1 MRSAISILLLAV
13 LLPGCASWA
22 TYNKQRDF
30 IDNQP
35 SVVFVDAKQR
45 AIISNQQSGN
55 GAQQLL
61 RRFCAEPSPDA
72 LSAFAAS
79 AGLNLSVPTKGDL
92 GYSQAFSEG
101 AASIGLRT
109 QSIQLLRDV
118 MFTNCEAFINGGIT
132 SFGLETMQRR
142 FQSTMVAVLAIE
154 QLTGA
159 VKASQVGL
167 GGQAAANNA
176 EVLGAAIKLVAD
188 TETAA
193 KASKTQLDAADA
205 AAKTA
210 KTAFTDYKSAHAN
223 DTTSEDYKTV
233 KLKSDNADETLAAA
247 KKANTAREADL
258 DAAKAVRAS
267 ATTAG
272 GSGAV
277 SVVIA
282 PGGSLSNMGDNATA
296 VAAAV
301 ADIVKSTFDLG
312 FGREVC
318 TTLFGQMISLEK
330 SDVPQ
335 DQKALL
341 TTACLDQLKEGHV
354 IAIAEI
360 ARYKQD
366 TDNQTKTLQLIDKAL
381 DLAAAGKLNGDATGK
396 LLSSLA
402 AMGSN
407 QRPPMV
413 IPNKVFNT
421 PFNLDLPNKK

>member
-1 MRSAISILLLAV
+1 MRSAIFVLLLAV
-13 LLPGCASWA
+13 MLPGCANWA
-22 TYNKQRDF
+22 GYNKQRDF

-45 AIISNQQSGN
+45 AVISNQQSGS
-55 GAQQLL
+55 ATQQQML

-132 SFGLETMQRR
+132 GFGLETMQRR

-159 VKASQVGL
+159 VKANQVAL

-176 EVLGAAIKLVAD
+176 EVLGAAIKLVAQ

-193 KASKTQLDAADA
+193 KASKTQLDAAAA
-205 AAKTA
+205 AAKVA
-210 KTAFTDYKSAHAN
+210 NSAFSDFKTAHKDDTASDDYKAAK
-223 DTTSEDYKTV
+223 D
-233 KLKSDNADETLAAA
+233 KSDTADATLADAKKTNAD
-247 KKANTAREADL
+247 READL
-258 DAAKAVRAS
+258 DAAKAVRTA

-277 SVVIA
+277 SVLIA
-282 PGGSLSNMGDNATA
+282 PVTSLNNMANNTAAISTA
-296 VAAAV
+296 VSE
-301 ADIVKSTFDLG
+301 IVKSTFELG

-318 TTLFGQMISLEK
+318 TTLFGQLISLDNPRRLSREE
-330 SDVPQ
+330 SE
-335 DQKALL
+335 L
-341 TTACLDQLKEGHV
+341 TTTCLAQLNDVH
-354 IAIAEI
+354 ALATAEI
-360 ARYKQD
+360 DRYKKD
-366 TDNQTKTLQLIDKAL
+366 AENQARALELIDKIVAL
-381 DLAAAGKLNGDATGK
+381 SAAGKLTPAAADK
-396 LLSSLA
+396 LMAGLGALVTKPA
-402 AMGSN
+402 PT
-407 QRPPMV
+407 PPSV
-413 IPNKVFNT
+413 IFSAPYE
-421 PFNLDLPNKK
+421 LKKK